1 MSKYALCVGI
11 NAYPASPLSGCVN
24 DATDWAEA
32 LRGRGYAVEVLLDGD
47 ATHTNMVAALRG
59 LAARATFGD
68 RIVYT
73 GSTHGT
79 YIPDVAGEEADHFDE
94 AICPVDVDTA
104 GPIVDDDIGAIFASR
119 KHGVRAVI
127 VSDSCYSGGL
137 GTRLMGNPTDGI
149 PRFIPPAGLPP
160 PARIDPPPARRVQVP
175 MLLTGCADAEVSYDA
190 TINGRPCG
198 AFTRPAVDYLTAA
211 ADPTWYAVFAAA
223 RAVLPSKRWPQ
234 TPQAEATRTQRR
246 WKVS

>member
-1 MSKYALCVGI
+1 
-11 NAYPASPLSGCVN
+11 VN

-32 LRGRGYAVEVLLDGD
+32 LRGRGYAVEMLLDGA
-47 ATHTNMVAALRG
+47 ATHANMVDALRG
-59 LAARATFGD
+59 LAARAKFGD

-79 YIPDVAGEEADHFDE
+79 YIPDAAGDEADSFDE

-127 VSDSCYSGGL
+127 VSDSCHSGSVARFL
-137 GTRLMGNPTDGI
+137 SDPADGA
-149 PRFIPPAGLPP
+149 PRFLPPDGLPP
-160 PARIDPPPARRVQVP
+160 PSRIDPPGAARKVQAP
-175 MLLTGCADAEVSYDA
+175 MLLTGCADPEVAYDA
-190 TINGRPCG
+190 RVDGRPCG

-223 RAVLPSKRWPQ
+223 RAVLPSNRWPQ
-234 TPQAEATRTQRR
+234 TPQVEATRTQRR